1 MRLSSSIDMVVL
13 STVAKKSEVEIYFN
27 RYRDNPI
34 SEYWQ
39 GYGVKAYKHNFNIKI
54 GDSSLYVGIQHNMK
68 KSIQGSVDM
77 VAKYNPN
84 KVFGVELASVICQF
98 FIGNPF
104 TKVKSFDLAI
114 DIPINILSVFP
125 QPEGKMSKRVIDNG
139 GDNKTYYFKERG
151 SNGAIKIYNKKR
163 EACLDYELTRYEM
176 TLNPNISIDG
186 MCFYELDE
194 RLLIP
199 LYISGDVQLGFE
211 VKGTDKVLLL
221 ACLEHFE
228 YLDEL
233 PRKKK
238 AKIKEFIENLLCQV
252 EINVE
257 PLNNV
262 INSYF
267 NNMLS

>member
-1 MRLSSSIDMVVL
+1 MVVL
-13 STVAKKSEVEIYFN
+13 STVSKKSEVELYFN
-27 RYRDNPI
+27 RYRDNPD
-34 SEYWQ
+34 STYWQ
-39 GYGVKAYKHNFNIKI
+39 GHGVKAYKHNFTINI
-54 GDSSLYVGIQHNMK
+54 GDSSVYVGIHHNMK
-68 KSIQGSVDM
+68 KAVQGSVDM
-77 VAKYNPN
+77 VIKYNPN
-84 KVFGVELASVICQF
+84 KVYGVELASIICQF

-114 DIPINILSVFP
+114 DIPINILQVFP
-125 QPEGKMSKRVIDNG
+125 QPVGKMSKRIIDNG

-163 EACLDYELTRYEM
+163 EAGLDYDLTRYEI
-176 TLNPNISIDG
+176 TLNPNVTLDG
-186 MCFYELDE
+186 MSFYRLDE
-194 RLLIP
+194 DLLIP
-199 LYISGDVQLGFE
+199 MFITGDVQLGFD
-211 VKGTDKVLLL
+211 VTGTDKVLLL
-221 ACLEHFE
+221 ACLEHYE

-257 PLNNV
+257 PLNKTV
-262 INSYF
+262 NSYF